1 MTRRLTSVQALE
13 NLRDSLLAGRDPQR
27 PVIALCA
34 GTGCQACGCGK
45 VAAAFDNAIR
55 DQGLQGK
62 VELRLSGCQLLCER
76 GPLALVLPHGFF
88 YQRLRPEDAAEVVET
103 SAVGGKVIERLLYSD
118 PATGKRYVRQE
129 EVPFFSRQQRLLT
142 ANNGAIDP
150 TKIEDYIAADGFRA
164 LARVLTGMKP
174 EEVVALIRRSGL
186 RGRGGGGYPTGVK
199 WAQCR
204 NAPSADGV
212 RYIIGN
218 GDEGDPGAFMDRSLM
233 EDNAPL
239 VIEGMTIGA
248 YAIGKPGRPV
258 GYLYVRNEYPLA
270 VERLELAL
278 RQARELGLLGENILG
293 TGFDFDIQINR
304 GGGAFVCGESTALM
318 ASIEGFAGQPRAKY
332 VHTVE
337 RGLNSKPT
345 NLNNVETWANVPLVI
360 ERGAEWFSGI
370 GTGDVSKDPWGGST
384 GTKIFAL
391 VGKVINTGLVE
402 VPMGRTLREIIFDI
416 GGGIRDGKKFK
427 AVQTGGPS
435 GGCLPEEALDLPVDF
450 DNLTK
455 AGSMMG
461 SGGMIVMDEGT
472 CMVDVARYFVDFL
485 VEESCGK
492 CVPCREG
499 LTQLSHMLHAIV
511 EGKATDETLVALEAL
526 SDVVRDAS
534 LCALGQ
540 TAPNPVLSTLKH
552 FRGEYEAHIREH
564 RCPAA
569 VCKSLLTF
577 GINDKCNGCLVC
589 LRECPSGAITGER
602 KKLHVIDPAKC
613 THCGVCQAVCKFNA
627 VDVR

>member
-1 MTRRLTSVQALE
+1 MTRRLTSVQALKE
-13 NLRDSLLAGRDPQR
+13 LRETLVAARDPRR

-34 GTGCQACGCGK
+34 GTGCQACGCAK
-45 VAAAFDNAIR
+45 VAAAFDQAIR
-55 DQGLQGK
+55 DQGLGGK

-76 GPLALVLPHGFF
+76 GPLVLVQPHGFF
-88 YQRLRPEDAAEVVET
+88 YQRVRPEDAAEIVEQ
-103 SAVGGKVIERLLYSD
+103 SALGGKVIERLLVAD
-118 PATGKRYVRQE
+118 PATGRRYVRQE
-129 EVPFFSRQQRLLT
+129 DVPFFQRQQRLLT
-142 ANNGAIDP
+142 AQNGRIDP
-150 TKIEDYIAADGFRA
+150 TRIEDYLVVGGYGA
-164 LARVLTGMKP
+164 LARVLTEMKP
-174 EEVVALIRRSGL
+174 EDVVALIRRSGL

-204 NAPSADGV
+204 GAPSPDGV
-212 RYIIGN
+212 RYVIGN

-233 EDNAPL
+233 EDNAAM

-248 YAIGKPGRPV
+248 YAIGVPGAPV
-258 GYLYVRNEYPLA
+258 GFIYVRNEYPLA

-293 TGFDFDIQINR
+293 TGFNFDIQINR

-337 RGLNSKPT
+337 RGLYNKPT
-345 NLNNVETWANVPLVI
+345 NLNNVETWANVPLIV
-360 ERGAEWFSGI
+360 ERGAEWFAGI

-416 GGGIRDGKKFK
+416 GGGIRDGRKFK

-435 GGCLPEEALDLPVDF
+435 GGCLPEALLDMPVDF
-450 DNLTK
+450 DRLTE

-499 LTQLSHMLHAIV
+499 LTQLSHMLHAV
-511 EGKATDETLVALEAL
+511 ADGTATEATLTALESLAE
-526 SDVVRDAS
+526 VVHDAS

-540 TAPNPVLSTLKH
+540 SAPNPVLSTLKH
-552 FRGEYEAHIREH
+552 FREEYLAHIREH

-569 VCKSLLTF
+569 VCRALLTYT
-577 GINDKCNGCLVC
+577 INDKCTGCMVC
-589 LRECPSGAITGER
+589 LKECPAAAITGE
-602 KKLHVIDPAKC
+602 KKQLHVIDQAKC
-613 THCGVCQAVCKFNA
+613 TQCGVCRAVCKLDA